1 MGVAGSKN
9 KHNISKFDW
18 SNPQPYLEYMIQLRE
33 DQYNKIERLT
43 KKDMTEIIEEDVYIL
58 KHLIPSLRSRNN
70 TRSRANNRPKR
81 NNTRSR
87 SNKSGNRGDG
97 KFSKRLNEAKSLGL
111 SSDFIELLEKSSDE
125 IGKLSDEEFDSILQ
139 KQIMEEDEMGDVGG
153 PDDE

>member
-9 KHNISKFDW
+9 KHNISKF
-18 SNPQPYLEYMIQLRE
+18 RE

-97 KFSKRLNEAKSLGL
+97 NFSKRLNEAKSLGL